1 MGQHR
6 DKVEYQALKLDAEEW
21 AKGVKQIHVH
31 QLTSLWYET
40 KESIK
45 DLEDGHVTDTIYNDG
60 RIERSKNGKVI
71 RTFGDVLT
79 GEDLVHEYGKYNI
92 VGKNWAQLND
102 ELA

>member
-31 QLTSLWYET
+31 RLTSLWYET

-45 DLEDGHVTDTIYNDG
+45 DLEEGSVTDTIYNDG
-60 RIERSKNGKVI
+60 RIQRSQNGKVI
-71 RTFGDVLT
+71 RTFGEVLT
-79 GEDLVHEYGKYNI
+79 GEDLVHEYGKYNL
-92 VGKNWAQLND
+92 VGDNWAQLN
-102 ELA
+102 EEPA